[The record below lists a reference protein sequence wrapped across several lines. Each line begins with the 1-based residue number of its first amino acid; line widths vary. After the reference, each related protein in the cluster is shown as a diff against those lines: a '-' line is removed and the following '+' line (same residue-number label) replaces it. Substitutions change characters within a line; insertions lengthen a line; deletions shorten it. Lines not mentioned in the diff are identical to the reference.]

1 MFDNRTH
8 LGFIPA
14 SMPSAN
20 PTHSTTSLLPEG
32 LDKRDWIA
40 GLDRGLSLIQTFDE
54 ANSRQT
60 ATQAGQRCG
69 LTRTAAR
76 RYLLTLLH
84 LGYVATDGKLFW
96 LTPRVMRLGQSYLES
111 ARLPR
116 IVQPS
121 LQRVAMGTQEISF
134 VSVLDGDDIV
144 YIARNGQNRS
154 MNTSFALGARVP
166 AHTTA
171 SGMLLM
177 ALQGADAVEEWLQK
191 GRLRTF
197 SSHTITDHDRLR
209 QEMARIR
216 AQDWSLSERQLDLTY
231 RGVAVPLRD
240 HKGNTIAALSVS
252 IPVQFETSQQAIE
265 RVLPLLRETAQSL
278 RQLL

>member
-1 MFDNRTH
+1 
-8 LGFIPA
+8 
-14 SMPSAN
+14 MPLA
-20 PTHSTTSLLPEG
+20 PITQG

-40 GLDRGLSLIQTFDE
+40 GLEKGLSLIQTFDE

-60 ATQAGQRCG
+60 ATQAGLRCG

-84 LGYVATDGKLFW
+84 LGYVASDGKLFW

-134 VSVLDGDDIV
+134 VAVLDGDDIV
-144 YIARNGQNRS
+144 YIARNGQNRT

-171 SGMLLM
+171 SGMLLL
-177 ALQGADAVEEWLQK
+177 ALQGADAVDVWLKK
-191 GRLRTF
+191 GQLRTF
-197 SSHTITDHDRLR
+197 TSHTITEPARLR
-209 QEMARIR
+209 QEMAHIR
-216 AQDWSLSERQLDLTY
+216 AQDWSLSEQQLDLTY

-252 IPVQFETSQQAIE
+252 MPMQFESSQQAID